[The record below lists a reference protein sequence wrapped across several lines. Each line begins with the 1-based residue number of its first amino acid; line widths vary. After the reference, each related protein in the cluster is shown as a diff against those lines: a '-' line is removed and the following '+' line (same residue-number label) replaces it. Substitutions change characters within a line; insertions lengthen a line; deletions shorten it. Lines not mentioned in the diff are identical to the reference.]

1 MRVYITGHRNPDMD
15 SVCSAYAYSV
25 LKNKIGEDNE
35 YIPVML
41 GKGNRNTVK
50 VFSSLGLEMPMYL
63 HDVRPRVA
71 AVQRK
76 PVTSVKSSDPLFM
89 LMDIFQ
95 RLKPSVVPVI

>member
-25 LKNKIGEDNE
+25 LKNKIDEDNE

-76 PVTSVKSSDPLFM
+76 P
-89 LMDIFQ
+89 
-95 RLKPSVVPVI
+95 